1 MKRRSF
7 LQKSAI
13 ATSLLSLGKFPLNAF
28 SNKEFVKLTILH
40 TNDVHSRVERFPND
54 GSRNAG
60 LGGAA
65 RRASLIKDIRKREA
79 NVLLLDAGDIFQG
92 TPYFNF
98 FGGELEFKLMSE
110 MKYDAATIGNHDFD
124 AGIDGLA
131 KQLPNANFPLVISN
145 YDFSNTVM
153 NGKTKDH
160 LIFEKQGIK
169 IGVFGIG
176 ISLPGLVPATLFKET
191 QSLDPIATAN
201 SFAGRLKKDEACD
214 FVICL
219 SHLGFKYRTNEL
231 VSDHV
236 LAEASEHIDLII
248 GGHTHT
254 FLDEAVVIKNR
265 KGKSIMIN
273 QVGWA
278 GILLGRIDVYFEK
291 GKGNK
296 CNSCNN
302 LWIR

>member
-1 MKRRSF
+1 MQRRTF

-13 ATSLLSLGKFPLNAF
+13 AGSLLSLGKFPLNAF
-28 SNKEFVKLTILH
+28 AKEEFVKLTLLH
-40 TNDVHSRVERFPND
+40 TNDVHSRIERFPND

-65 RRASLIKDIRKREA
+65 RRAALIKDIRKREK

-124 AGIDGLA
+124 GGIDGLE

-145 YDFSNTVM
+145 YDFSNTIM

-160 LIFEKQGIK
+160 LLFEKDGIK
-169 IGVFGIG
+169 IGIFGIG
-176 ISLPGLVPATLFKET
+176 INLKGLVPQNLYKET
-191 QSLDPIATAN
+191 QVKDPIKTAN
-201 SFAGRLKKDEACD
+201 EFAGRLKKDEDCD

-219 SHLGFKYRTNEL
+219 SHLGFKYRSNEL

-236 LAEASEHIDLII
+236 IAEQSEHIDLII

-254 FLDEAVVIKNR
+254 FLDEAVVVKNR
-265 KGKSIMIN
+265 KGKATMIN
-273 QVGWA
+273 QAGWA

-291 GKGNK
+291 GKSNK
-296 CNSCNN
+296 CKSCNN
-302 LWIR
+302 IWLR